1 MSAPRS
7 RLPASLELP
16 AYFTLAFAIS
26 WSFWLAAAFSGA
38 SIATPWVRWLV
49 YAGIAGPAL
58 AGVGLLYLGSSPAQR
73 GDYWDRV
80 FEFRRVGPR
89 WLAVTVLSYP
99 LLTALALAL
108 DWIAS
113 GRMPD
118 ASVLVRLLAH
128 PALLLSYLGFILL
141 LGPVPEEL
149 GWRGYALDRL
159 QLRRTPLR
167 SSLILGAA
175 WAAWHL
181 PLFFVS
187 GTYQNELG
195 FGTIEFWLFIL
206 TAVSC
211 SVLMTW
217 IYNGTDRSILSAM
230 LFHGVVNFSR
240 AAVTLSVAAEV
251 TRAVLLVA
259 LAAGVASS
267 WRRSRVGRSVNAR

>member
-1 MSAPRS
+1 MIVPRHHH
-7 RLPASLELP
+7 PASLELP
-16 AYFTLAFAIS
+16 AYFALTFAIS
-26 WSFWLAAAFSGA
+26 WSFWLPAAFSGA
-38 SIATPWVRWLV
+38 SISTPWVRWLV

-58 AGVGLLYLGSSPAQR
+58 AGVGLLYLSSTPAQR
-73 GDYWDRV
+73 DDYWDRV
-80 FEFRRVGPR
+80 FEFRRLGPR
-89 WLAVTVLSYP
+89 WLAAIALTYP
-99 LLTALALAL
+99 LLTAPAIAF
-108 DWIAS
+108 DWIAN

-118 ASVLVRLLAH
+118 AGMLLRLLTH
-128 PALLLSYLGFILL
+128 PASLLSYLGFILL

-159 QLRRTPLR
+159 QLHRTPLR

-181 PLFFVS
+181 PLFFVY
-187 GTYQNELG
+187 GTYQNGLG

-230 LFHGVVNFSR
+230 LFHGVVNFTR
-240 AAVTLSVAAEV
+240 AAVTLSVTAEV
-251 TRAVLLVA
+251 ARAVLLVA
-259 LAAGVASS
+259 LAAGVTCS
-267 WRRSRVGRSVNAR
+267 WRTNRMGR